1 MADTATMSPLQDI
14 LYRNQGNVLTPELV
28 TGIITANEYY
38 AHGAVDTTI
47 PTREAAPAEYKGPR
61 LLVNDRERVGD
72 WVAQRVGMQTSW
84 TGGFGA
90 IGQLDEDDEIVVG
103 MVIDGLTATNG
114 FMHVAISDRAK
125 LHLGM
130 VRACF
135 DYVFNELDL
144 ERVTGHVDADNEA
157 ALRFDKH
164 LGFEHEFT
172 IPRGNGGDVHQ
183 LVLWRDRCRWIRPR
197 S

>member
-1 MADTATMSPLQDI
+1 MTDLYPI
-14 LYRNQGNVLTPELV
+14 LARNAGNVLTPEMIN
-28 TGIITANEYY
+28 GILNAYEYSL
-38 AHGAVDTTI
+38 HGPVDTTI
-47 PTREAAPAEYKGPR
+47 PTRAAAPPSYKGPR
-61 LLVNDRERVGD
+61 LLVDDRERVGE
-72 WVAQRVGMQTSW
+72 WVARRVGMQTSW

-90 IGQLDEDDEIVVG
+90 IGQLDENDEIVVG
-103 MVIDGLTATNG
+103 MVLDGLTATNG

-125 LHLGM
+125 LHRGM

-135 DYVFNELDL
+135 DYAFNELDL

-157 ALRFDKH
+157 ALRFDQH

-172 IPRGNGGDVHQ
+172 IPRGNGGDVIQ
-183 LVLWRDRCRWIRPR
+183 LVLWRDRCRWIKQR